1 VTTRRGGPEN
11 LPATEQKAR
20 KGLATTE
27 RMEPWNRQLHT
38 RPTQGAGTWN
48 KPPKQGRAEL
58 IEKAEA
64 QSSKMLVRLKLNDTI
79 RIAGQPMQSQIL
91 LQATDKLERRSG
103 FTVKYTPIS
112 FLNCLSCRK
121 TTWSGKVISPGHTQ
135 I

>member
-1 VTTRRGGPEN
+1 
-11 LPATEQKAR
+11 
-20 KGLATTE
+20 
-27 RMEPWNRQLHT
+27 MEPWNRQLYR

-48 KPPKQGRAEL
+48 KPPKQGQAEL

-91 LQATDKLERRSG
+91 QATDKLERRSG
-103 FTVKYTPIS
+103 FTVKYAPIS

-121 TTWSGKVISPGHTQ
+121 TIRPGKVISPGHTQ